1 MSEAQRE
8 CGFYIDDMIG
18 FAERVFAYTANM
30 DQAGFVGNQ
39 LVYDATLR
47 NLEHR
52 RVGRAGL
59 ACRPAC
65 LEEQGSMS

>member
-18 FAERVFAYTANM
+18 FVERVIAYTANM

-47 NLEHR
+47 NLEH
-52 RVGRAGL
+52 VVSDVPVLLAGL
-59 ACRPAC
+59 RALKSKAA
-65 LEEQGSMS
+65 